1 MTNESGVKRVYKYNL
16 SFYYQSTII
25 YFVVLLLYALVKGE
39 FIEGSFKLIT
49 KDPVIYFFLLI
60 VLISI
65 ASLLYNIYLNRHIE
79 ITDSQII
86 FKKGSKVRTIYIKDI
101 VNIALAKERKK
112 IKKYSL
118 RIVRIKVKNRRMPI
132 IILPYDYENKTA
144 LMEALKEI
152 KNKLMNREGNV

>member
-1 MTNESGVKRVYKYNL
+1 MTNESGVKRIYKYNL

-25 YFVVLLLYALVKGE
+25 YFVALLLYALVKGE

-86 FKKGSKVRTIYIKDI
+86 FKKGSKVRTININDI
-101 VNIALAKERKK
+101 INIALAKERKRF
-112 IKKYSL
+112 KKYSL
-118 RIVRIKVKNRRMPI
+118 RIVRIKVRNRRMPF

>member
-25 YFVVLLLYALVKGE
+25 YFVALLLYALVKGE

-86 FKKGSKVRTIYIKDI
+86 FKKGSKVRTININDI
-101 VNIALAKERKK
+101 VNIALAKERKRF
-112 IKKYSL
+112 KKYSL
-118 RIVRIKVKNRRMPI
+118 RIVRIKVRNRRMPF
-132 IILPYDYENKTA
+132 IILPSDYENKTA

>member
-1 MTNESGVKRVYKYNL
+1 MTNESGVKRIYKYNL

-25 YFVVLLLYALVKGE
+25 YFVALLLYALVKGE

-86 FKKGSKVRTIYIKDI
+86 FKKGSKVRTININDI
-101 VNIALAKERKK
+101 INIALAKERKRF
-112 IKKYSL
+112 KKYSL
-118 RIVRIKVKNRRMPI
+118 RIIRIKVRNRRMPF